1 MNNVMNIDNASATSL
16 KLMVHHE
23 LNYETPKS
31 KLTKKAY
38 SCIPLDVFCLNVL
51 RIHHNYFF
59 RRGFENVP
67 A

>member
-1 MNNVMNIDNASATSL
+1 MNHVMNIDNASPTSL
-16 KLMVHHE
+16 KLMVHDE

-31 KLTKKAY
+31 NLTKKAY
-38 SCIPLDVFCLNVL
+38 SYIPLHVFCLNFF
-51 RIHHNYFF
+51 RIRHNYFF